1 MFMTLRGD
9 ESPQQ
14 PAPVAKVLTL
24 KADVIWRQITKRLK
38 APLAGAF
45 FMTSSK
51 CSGRIYIPIATP
63 RPFVEV
69 AKRRAL

>member
-1 MFMTLRGD
+1 MTLRGD

-45 FMTSSK
+45 FYDKFQML
-51 CSGRIYIPIATP
+51 GRIYIPIATP

-69 AKRRAL
+69 AKRRVL